1 MTRVSLGL
9 CLAAF
14 AGSALAAPPPR
25 PTPTPP
31 PVLSPG
37 DTVPPFEA
45 EGLDGETHSVTFP
58 PGHDT
63 VLLFFMSSCPA
74 CHRMIPEWNREY
86 EKRPAGLQVIGVLLD
101 QEPPGF
107 FMAMPISFPVLR
119 TPGRE
124 LTQGKYKVYRVPTTL
139 RVAPGGVV
147 DGVGQ
152 GQLDGIRL
160 GELFRP
166 RGSRS
171 KAP

>member
-1 MTRVSLGL
+1 MKRTLLGL
-9 CLAAF
+9 CLATV
-14 AGSALAAPPPR
+14 AGFAAPAPR
-25 PTPTPP
+25 TKPTPP

-45 EGLDGETHSVTFP
+45 EGLDGKTHSVTFP
-58 PGHDT
+58 AGTDT

-86 EKRPAGLQVIGVLLD
+86 EKRPAKLQVIGVLMD

-119 TPGRE
+119 SPGRA
-124 LTQGKYKVYRVPTTL
+124 LTQGKYKVHRVPMTL
-139 RVAPGGVV
+139 RVASGGVV

-166 RGSRS
+166 GGSGS
-171 KAP
+171 QAP